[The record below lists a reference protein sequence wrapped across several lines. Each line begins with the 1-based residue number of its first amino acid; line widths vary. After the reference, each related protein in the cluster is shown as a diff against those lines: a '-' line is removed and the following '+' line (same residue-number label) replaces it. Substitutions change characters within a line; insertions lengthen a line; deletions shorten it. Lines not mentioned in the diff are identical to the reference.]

1 MVIADILKKNFDHF
15 KEIKIQ
21 ENTFFY
27 FECDQLP
34 DTRVLMT
41 SGLSEFKM
49 NVHEKHLGEE
59 YAELFFLLPVYWN
72 EKDVF
77 EKENEWVFSCLLKI
91 QQHVQNNNTWIGNGH
106 TFLMKELIAPFFKK
120 STLSH
125 FMVSDP
131 IELNQFLKP
140 VVFEHKTIRFL
151 ALIPL
156 YKNEFS
162 FKEARGTFKMEEKLS
177 QYRVTEKM
185 DGFRESVIKSR
196 ISGIFKR

>member
-1 MVIADILKKNFDHF
+1 MVIADILKKNFNNF
-15 KEIKIQ
+15 KEINIK
-21 ENTFFY
+21 ENTFNY
-27 FECDQLP
+27 FECAQLP

-72 EKDVF
+72 EKDLF

-131 IELNQFLKP
+131 IELNQLLKP
-140 VVFEHKTIRFL
+140 VVLEHKTIRFL

-196 ISGIFKR
+196 ISRLFKR

>member
-21 ENTFFY
+21 ENIFFY

-140 VVFEHKTIRFL
+140 VVLEHKTIRFL

-162 FKEARGTFKMEEKLS
+162 FKEARGTFKMEEKLR

-185 DGFRESVIKSR
+185 DGYRESMIKSR
-196 ISGIFKR
+196 IASLFRR

>member
-1 MVIADILKKNFDHF
+1 MVIADILKKNFNNF
-15 KEIKIQ
+15 KEIKIK
-21 ENTFFY
+21 ENTFNY
-27 FECDQLP
+27 FECAQLP

-41 SGLSEFKM
+41 SGLSKFKM

-72 EKDVF
+72 EKDLF

-131 IELNQFLKP
+131 IELNQLLKP
-140 VVFEHKTIRFL
+140 VVLEHKTIRFL

-196 ISGIFKR
+196 ISRLFKR

>member
-1 MVIADILKKNFDHF
+1 MVIADILKKNFKNF
-15 KEIKIQ
+15 KEIKSK
-21 ENTFFY
+21 ENTFIY
-27 FECDQLP
+27 FECPQLP

-72 EKDVF
+72 VEDLQV
-77 EKENEWVFSCLLKI
+77 KENEWVFSCLLKI
-91 QQHVQNNNTWIGNGH
+91 QRHIQNENTWIGNGH
-106 TFLMKELIAPFFKK
+106 TFSMKEMSVPFFKK

-131 IELNQFLKP
+131 VELNQLLKP
-140 VVFEHKTIRFL
+140 IVLEEKTIRFL

-156 YKNEFS
+156 YRNEFS
-162 FKEARGTFKMEEKLS
+162 FKEARGTFKMEEKLR

-185 DGFRESVIKSR
+185 DGYREPVIKSR
-196 ISGIFKR
+196 IARLFRR

>member
-1 MVIADILKKNFDHF
+1 MVIADILKKNFNNF
-15 KEIKIQ
+15 KEIKIK
-21 ENTFFY
+21 ENTFNY
-27 FECDQLP
+27 FECAQLP

-72 EKDVF
+72 EEDLHL
-77 EKENEWVFSCLLKI
+77 KENEWVFSCLLKI
-91 QQHVQNNNTWIGNGH
+91 QRHIQNENTWIGNGH
-106 TFLMKELIAPFFKK
+106 TFSMKEMTVPFFKK
-120 STLSH
+120 SALSH

-131 IELNQFLKP
+131 IELNQLLKP
-140 VVFEHKTIRFL
+140 IVLEEKTIRFL

-156 YKNEFS
+156 YRNEFS
-162 FKEARGTFKMEEKLS
+162 FKEARGTFKMEEKLR

-185 DGFRESVIKSR
+185 DGYRESVIKSR
-196 ISGIFKR
+196 IARLFRR

>member
-1 MVIADILKKNFDHF
+1 MVIADILKKNFKNF
-15 KEIKIQ
+15 KEIKIK
-21 ENTFFY
+21 ENTFNY
-27 FECDQLP
+27 FECPQLP

-72 EKDVF
+72 VEDLHV
-77 EKENEWVFSCLLKI
+77 KENEWVFSCLLKI
-91 QQHVQNNNTWIGNGH
+91 QRHIQNENTWIGNGH
-106 TFLMKELIAPFFKK
+106 TFSMKEMSVPFFKK

-131 IELNQFLKP
+131 VELNQLLKP
-140 VVFEHKTIRFL
+140 IVLEEKTIRFL

-156 YKNEFS
+156 YRNEFS
-162 FKEARGTFKMEEKLS
+162 FKEARGTFKMEEKLR

-185 DGFRESVIKSR
+185 DGYRESVIKSR
-196 ISGIFKR
+196 IARLFRR

>member
-59 YAELFFLLPVYWN
+59 YAELFFLLPVYRM
-72 EKDVF
+72 K
-77 EKENEWVFSCLLKI
+77 KMYLKKRMS
-91 QQHVQNNNTWIGNGH
+91 GY
-106 TFLMKELIAPFFKK
+106 FL
-120 STLSH
+120 
-125 FMVSDP
+125 V
-131 IELNQFLKP
+131 
-140 VVFEHKTIRFL
+140 
-151 ALIPL
+151 
-156 YKNEFS
+156 Y
-162 FKEARGTFKMEEKLS
+162 
-177 QYRVTEKM
+177 
-185 DGFRESVIKSR
+185 
-196 ISGIFKR
+196 